1 MTRLYPG
8 GPTTRQAWMGK
19 AARCHLGLGML
30 YRATGQQEAAANP
43 LATAATM
50 FRDMGMRS
58 WLEKATAEMDDGS
71 R

>member
-1 MTRLYPG
+1 
-8 GPTTRQAWMGK
+8 
-19 AARCHLGLGML
+19 ML
-30 YRATGQQEAAANP
+30 HRATGQQTAAKDH

-58 WLEKATAEMDDGS
+58 WLEKAKAEMDEGS